1 MESNNRRRKTKSA
14 AAAPRRRVK
23 APSMRRDQIIAH
35 PPQLPSYGI
44 TRDVRM
50 RFQATAAGA
59 ITVTFQ
65 NLLDT
70 VLVALTA
77 ILGVDLFESVRVNS
91 VELWGIAAL
100 GTPTTVI
107 LVYNGTVLGAQGDQK
122 THTDSSMGVQPAHVK
137 ARPDPL
143 TQAGQFQ
150 PSSANTAFRLDV
162 PTGAIIDVSLSL
174 RQPVLGQAVAS
185 QNVLVGATTG
195 AVYYRGLDGK
205 TTALTNFPVL
215 GADSV
220 I

>member
-1 MESNNRRRKTKSA
+1 MDVNKNFPRRRKGGA
-14 AAAPRRRVK
+14 RRTQGQN
-23 APSMRRDQIIAH
+23 MRRGVRDQISH
-35 PPQLPSYGI
+35 PPELPSYGI
-44 TRDVRM
+44 TRDVRL
-50 RFQATAAGA
+50 RFSCLAGTGQA
-59 ITVTFQ
+59 ITFQ

-70 VLVALTA
+70 ILVATSGTA
-77 ILGVDLFESVRVNS
+77 AADLFEGVRVNS
-91 VELWGIAAL
+91 VEAWGIAAI
-100 GTPTTVI
+100 GTPSTVTVIYDGTTV
-107 LVYNGTVLGAQGDQK
+107 GAMGDQK

-174 RQPVLGQAVAS
+174 RQPVFGQAVSS

-205 TTALTNFPVL
+205 TTALTNFPVV